1 MTTQQ
6 IMDRLLSFIQE
17 LTAFYS
23 ELSQEL
29 PNLRVVVDNTR
40 AFSELKK
47 MPKRLFLLSA
57 RRRFQKK
64 NYFTKLTV
72 KFQLHLSKKV
82 KTLFLS
88 NFKILRR

>member
-40 AFSELKK
+40 ALSELKK
-47 MPKRLFLLSA
+47 MPKRLLPFHA
-57 RRRFQKK
+57 QRRNLKETAQF
-64 NYFTKLTV
+64 
-72 KFQLHLSKKV
+72 
-82 KTLFLS
+82 
-88 NFKILRR
+88 